1 MGQVKDIA
9 CSVWRR
15 LKGAAASLC
24 SAVTGPA
31 RGAHSAH
38 GGPSAPDP
46 VPAPA
51 PRVRGTRPARA
62 RSSRGAH
69 TASSRRR
76 RVIAARGAH
85 SAPRAP
91 RPSVPVNL
99 NTAPAAA
106 RGYSMAEVLATVA
119 IILILGSLVVM
130 NVVALQANLR
140 QKELDSKA
148 EIIYVAAQEQMT
160 RIMASGRESVLAAPN
175 KDNIPPN
182 TPFTTPGEGDICSAV
197 TTTGVAYIP
206 SPNALPGD
214 NSDENPI
221 APWQTCY
228 ISSTD

>member
-31 RGAHSAH
+31 RGAHSAPAAAEPKTAAQDAGFAH
-38 GGPSAPDP
+38 GAHGADAENGRVCADAKPACSAA
-46 VPAPA
+46 PAPA
-51 PRVRGTRPARA
+51 PARPARA

-106 RGYSMAEVLATVA
+106 
-119 IILILGSLVVM
+119 
-130 NVVALQANLR
+130 
-140 QKELDSKA
+140 
-148 EIIYVAAQEQMT
+148 
-160 RIMASGRESVLAAPN
+160 
-175 KDNIPPN
+175 
-182 TPFTTPGEGDICSAV
+182 
-197 TTTGVAYIP
+197 
-206 SPNALPGD
+206 
-214 NSDENPI
+214 
-221 APWQTCY
+221 
-228 ISSTD
+228 